1 MYANREVLNTLNNWK
16 QDGNIGKE
24 MESYF
29 TLDSNDV
36 AKRKDIRMTLMDIY
50 DVPQTWYDK
59 TIQTIDNAAT

>member
-1 MYANREVLNTLNNWK
+1 
-16 QDGNIGKE
+16 

-36 AKRKDIRMTLMDIY
+36 AKRKDLRMTLMDIY

-59 TIQTIDNAAT
+59 TNQLVDNATT